1 MNIYIDNYIPT
12 STTEKVHFNRKY
24 YVVDNNI
31 TYYGTNG
38 TFNGLYNL
46 KKNDNGTYI
55 FKNVYCHMVI
65 KPSESA
71 PEFKFEGK
79 LQSMGEGAGVI
90 GYDKLIDGNPYPANL
105 IFFQSDDTIRWV
117 LNGGGAS

>member
-1 MNIYIDNYIPT
+1 MNIYINNYIPT

-24 YVVDNNI
+24 YIVDNN

-46 KKNDNGTYI
+46 KKNDNGAYI

-79 LQSMGEGAGVI
+79 LQSIGEGVI
-90 GYDKLIDGNPYPANL
+90 GYDKLINGNPYPANL
-105 IFFQSDDTIRWV
+105 IFFQSDNTIRWF
-117 LNGGGAS
+117 LDGGGSQ